1 MVYSTYVDEALH
13 STLASPAVGS
23 VAKNKRRWD
32 SGMSNAGAG
41 VLVMVADVT
50 AAPRCRAGT
59 EGGRE
64 KKEDLI
70 FVCAH
75 CGVEQSFVLRSLVL
89 EVFLQLRLL

>member
-1 MVYSTYVDEALH
+1 M
-13 STLASPAVGS
+13 
-23 VAKNKRRWD
+23 
-32 SGMSNAGAG
+32 
-41 VLVMVADVT
+41 MVADVT

-75 CGVEQSFVLRSLVL
+75 CGVDQSFVLRSLVL

>member
-1 MVYSTYVDEALH
+1 MSMRRCTARWLPLR
-13 STLASPAVGS
+13 LAVWQ
-23 VAKNKRRWD
+23 KKKRRWD
-32 SGMSNAGAG
+32 SGMSNAGGG
-41 VLVMVADVT
+41 VLVMVADAT

-70 FVCAH
+70 AVCAH
-75 CGVEQSFVLRSLVL
+75 CGVEQSFDPRTLVL

>member
-1 MVYSTYVDEALH
+1 
-13 STLASPAVGS
+13 
-23 VAKNKRRWD
+23 
-32 SGMSNAGAG
+32 
-41 VLVMVADVT
+41 MVADVT